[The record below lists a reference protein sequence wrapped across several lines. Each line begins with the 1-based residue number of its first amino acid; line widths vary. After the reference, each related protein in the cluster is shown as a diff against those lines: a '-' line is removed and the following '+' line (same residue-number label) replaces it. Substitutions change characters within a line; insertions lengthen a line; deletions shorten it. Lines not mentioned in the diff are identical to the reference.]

1 MLNLV
6 LYVQVYFVDDP
17 YNLEWKV
24 VRYKDPRSR
33 RVTDAL
39 SEGSLSAPGR
49 ANATR
54 SICNFP
60 RHDDYL
66 NELLPEPILH
76 ADVQHVMAHEED
88 DDEAAHFEV
97 DHHDLSEDEPEQT
110 PYEAQIPSVVVDEPI
125 DDA

>member
-1 MLNLV
+1 M
-6 LYVQVYFVDDP
+6 DDP
-17 YNLEWKV
+17 YDCEWKV

-33 RVTDAL
+33 QMTDAL
-39 SEGSLSAPGR
+39 SEGSLYAPGR

-54 SICNFP
+54 SIRSSLHHD
-60 RHDDYL
+60 RHP
-66 NELLPEPILH
+66 NEMPLEHVLH

-88 DDEAAHFEV
+88 DDEVAHYDI

-110 PYEAQIPSVVVDEPI
+110 ADESQIPSLVVDDAI

>member
-1 MLNLV
+1 M
-6 LYVQVYFVDDP
+6 QVYFVDDP
-17 YNLEWKV
+17 YDLEWKV

-33 RVTDAL
+33 RVTDSL

-54 SICNFP
+54 SIRSYP
-60 RHDDYL
+60 GHDDYP
-66 NELLPEPILH
+66 NEMPAEPILH

-97 DHHDLSEDEPEQT
+97 DHHDLSEDEQEAT
-110 PYEAQIPSVVVDEPI
+110 PPEAQIPSVVVDEAI
-125 DDA
+125 DNA